1 MIDLSN
7 KMFDV
12 IKQDLAVLEDEML
25 AAVESP
31 VALIT
36 EIGTH
41 LVKSGG
47 KRIRPALYFLAVCC
61 GSFRQ
66 ERAMPLAVAIEM
78 IHMASLVH
86 DDVIDSADT
95 RRGTPTANAKWG
107 NQLSIL
113 SGDYLFAKAFSLV
126 AGNHYDE
133 RVTTRL
139 ADLVCGLSSGEI
151 IQNKE
156 IYKASRDVE
165 EYYERIAKKTA
176 DFLEICCELGG
187 IVGEVDAPVID
198 ALRVYGASIGM
209 AFQITDDLLD
219 LTADAAT
226 IGKPAGN
233 DILQGI
239 VTLPVI
245 RALNTSPDS
254 AELERIVTNRSMTA
268 AELARALDIVK
279 ASDGLEFAQAKVDEY
294 LAKAR
299 AVLPASLPADVRE
312 AYIMA
317 ADFIGGRKF

>member
-1 MIDLSN
+1 
-7 KMFDV
+7 
-12 IKQDLAVLEDEML
+12 
-25 AAVESP
+25 
-31 VALIT
+31 
-36 EIGTH
+36 
-41 LVKSGG
+41 
-47 KRIRPALYFLAVCC
+47 
-61 GSFRQ
+61 
-66 ERAMPLAVAIEM
+66 MPLAVAIEM

-95 RRGTPTANAKWG
+95 RRGKQKENEKWG

-126 AGNHYDE
+126 AGNHNDE

>member
-1 MIDLSN
+1 MGGILAGLS
-7 KMFDV
+7 
-12 IKQDLAVLEDEML
+12 
-25 AAVESP
+25 
-31 VALIT
+31 
-36 EIGTH
+36 EIET
-41 LVKSGG
+41 K
-47 KRIRPALYFLAVCC
+47 ALY
-61 GSFRQ
+61 
-66 ERAMPLAVAIEM
+66 
-78 IHMASLVH
+78 
-86 DDVIDSADT
+86 
-95 RRGTPTANAKWG
+95 
-107 NQLSIL
+107 
-113 SGDYLFAKAFSLV
+113 
-126 AGNHYDE
+126 
-133 RVTTRL
+133 
-139 ADLVCGLSSGEI
+139 
-151 IQNKE
+151 
-156 IYKASRDVE
+156 
-165 EYYERIAKKTA
+165 EYGQA
-176 DFLEICCELGG
+176 
-187 IVGEVDAPVID
+187 
-198 ALRVYGASIGM
+198 IGM

>member
-1 MIDLSN
+1 MSN

-31 VALIT
+31 VELIT

-47 KRIRPALYFLAVCC
+47 KRIRPALYFLAVHC
-61 GSFRQ
+61 GSFRR

-126 AGNHYDE
+126 AGNNYDE

-156 IYKASRDVE
+156 IYRASRDVD

-187 IVGEVDAPVID
+187 IVGEADAETID
-198 ALRVYGASIGM
+198 ALRVYGSSIGM

-219 LTADAAT
+219 LTADAKT

-254 AELERIVTNRSMTA
+254 AELEAIVTNRQMTA
-268 AELARALDIVK
+268 QELSRALEIVK

-294 LAKAR
+294 LARAR
-299 AVLPASLPADVRE
+299 AVLPASLPADIRE

>member
-47 KRIRPALYFLAVCC
+47 KRIRPALYFLAVRC

-209 AFQITDDLLD
+209 D